1 MQICSL
7 ACLFVMVDVAVV
19 VVVVIS
25 QRCFVGCLISF
36 ASFSYTIIHTFSAV
50 LHLVRCFFVA
60 ANGLWLVKVVFLVFL
75 DHFWTGMYEKI
86 AASRRFPFFHTN
98 TAQKTH
104 RKKTYA
110 INNMR
115 AGDTPIGS
123 VNQCMR
129 WCERECTHERTY
141 VHQKHTPNNVGR
153 FPSSTL

>member
-7 ACLFVMVDVAVV
+7 ACLFVMVDVA

-36 ASFSYTIIHTFSAV
+36 ASFSYTIIHTLSAV

-75 DHFWTGMYEKI
+75 DHFWTGMYKKI

-98 TAQKTH
+98 TTQKTH
-104 RKKTYA
+104 RKKNLCDKQYESG
-110 INNMR
+110 R
-115 AGDTPIGS
+115 YS
-123 VNQCMR
+123 Y
-129 WCERECTHERTY
+129 RECESMYALVWARMHARTHVRTPET
-141 VHQKHTPNNVGR
+141 HTE
-153 FPSSTL
+153 